1 MGDKTRDLPSWMLKK
16 DVKQSE
22 QETSFKPHRK
32 TKKTRLERVPLYC
45 MNEAELVETA
55 LGLLREAGSGGDRET
70 ETRENKTES
79 KKAGGSSVRAVGAV
93 VKQKRK
99 RVTVSDV
106 EEESS
111 DCEAQDRTYV
121 SETDLEELAEAA
133 TLPYGVTKARERG
146 GHAESPPPVTV
157 GTGATGASHASGQR
171 NNRGGAPDPGHG
183 DASHGSSDEDALRL
197 VREIFFT

>member
-32 TKKTRLERVPLYC
+32 MKKTRLERVPLYC

-55 LGLLREAGSGGDRET
+55 LSLLREAGSET
-70 ETRENKTES
+70 ETHENNTES
-79 KKAGGSSVRAVGAV
+79 KRAGGSSVKAVGAV
-93 VKQKRK
+93 LKEKRK

-133 TLPYGVTKARERG
+133 TVPYCVTEARERG
-146 GHAESPPPVTV
+146 DHAERPLPVTV
-157 GTGATGASHASGQR
+157 GTGATGAAHASGQR
-171 NNRGGAPDPGHG
+171 NNRGGAPDPGHR
-183 DASHGSSDEDALRL
+183 DASQGSSDEDALRL